1 MEARTRLP
9 GPRAMCL
16 PSPGVD
22 SSRTDE
28 HGEEP
33 MNWPTAVVVIAA
45 LFALAAVLSSYFAAK
60 K

>member
-1 MEARTRLP
+1 MGVRTRLP
-9 GPRAMCL
+9 DSRARCL
-16 PSPGVD
+16 PGHGRGP
-22 SSRTDE
+22 SRTHE

-45 LFALAAVLSSYFAAK
+45 LFTLAAILSSYFAAK

>member
-1 MEARTRLP
+1 
-9 GPRAMCL
+9 MCL

>member
-1 MEARTRLP
+1 M
-9 GPRAMCL
+9 
-16 PSPGVD
+16 GVVP
-22 SSRTDE
+22 SRTHE

-45 LFALAAVLSSYFAAK
+45 LFALAAILSSYFAAK